1 MCHVSPHAA
10 EVVVADIGST
20 LTKLSAF
27 AGLANTAG
35 SRTGQR
41 PRFLGQGM
49 ALTTVAEGNVVLG
62 LQQAREN
69 LKATCGVDTSSA
81 HLMAS
86 ASAAGGLRM
95 TVHGL
100 TQDMTLRAAREA
112 SLGAGAVVTFATA
125 GRLSMDDLEAIR
137 QQQPNLMLL
146 AGGVD
151 YGERDIV
158 VANAQALAALG
169 LAVPVIYAGN
179 KAARGEVQRLL
190 RAAHVPVFLVDN
202 VYPRIDELNLEPVRR
217 VIQDVFARHIITA
230 PGMEQVKAMVTGDV
244 VPTPG
249 AVMRATEL
257 LADVLGDV
265 LTVDV
270 GGATTDVL
278 SVTEGSAAYVKLM
291 VAPEPRSKRTVEGD
305 LGIYRNAAHIV
316 AAAGAV
322 ALDTQGVRPIPE
334 TSTARQLA
342 LALTRWAVDLAVW
355 RHAGT
360 LRAVYGAYGRHE
372 VVEGRDL
379 TAICYVIGTG
389 GALTR
394 LGMGREIVG
403 HIKADPS
410 QRKLLPPPEAQ
421 VLIDQHYIM
430 AAAGMLSQHDPA
442 AALTLLLDSLG
453 LSCEDAHD
461 GRTVRHH

>member
-1 MCHVSPHAA
+1 M
-10 EVVVADIGST
+10 
-20 LTKLSAF
+20 
-27 AGLANTAG
+27 
-35 SRTGQR
+35 
-41 PRFLGQGM
+41 
-49 ALTTVAEGNVVLG
+49 LG
-62 LQQAREN
+62 LHKARQN
-69 LKATCGVDTSSA
+69 LEATCGVDTVGA

-112 SLGAGAVVTFATA
+112 SLGAGAVVTFTTA
-125 GRLSMDDLEAIR
+125 GRLSADDLEAIR

-158 VANAQALAALG
+158 VANAQALVTLG

-179 KAARGEVQRLL
+179 TAARGEVQRLL
-190 RAAHVPVFLVDN
+190 RAAHVPVFPVDN

-230 PGMEQVKAMVTGDV
+230 PGMEQVKTMVTGDV

-270 GGATTDVL
+270 GGATTNVL
-278 SVTEGSAAYVKLM
+278 SVTEGSPAYVKLM

-305 LGIYRNAAHIV
+305 LGIYRNAAHV
-316 AAAGAV
+316 AAAASAV
-322 ALDTQGVRPIPE
+322 ALDTQGVMPIPA
-334 TSTARQLA
+334 TSVARQLA
-342 LALTRWAVDLAVW
+342 LALTRWAVDIAVW
-355 RHAGT
+355 RHAGA

-379 TAICYVIGTG
+379 TAIRYVIGTG

-394 LGMGREIVG
+394 LGMGREMLG
-403 HIKADPS
+403 HLKADPS
-410 QRKLLPPPEAQ
+410 QRKLLPPPAAH

-430 AAAGMLSQHDPA
+430 AAAGVLSQQNPA

-453 LSCEDAHD
+453 LPSEDAHD